1 MNRPGPAT
9 TAAVVAAA
17 VGYGVAMLA
26 GPTWYLGLLAALL
39 AGWVIS
45 RFVPARPAEAAAPTP
60 PPEPERAELE
70 LRLTDA
76 EVERDAARA
85 ELKAAELEI
94 RRRKQLTAG
103 RLEKSNRELREFA
116 FAATH
121 DLQEPLR
128 KLRMF
133 GDLLLEDEAERM
145 SDVGKSHLGR
155 MLQAADYF
163 EGLLDDLLDL
173 HRPEQIPKAERVDL
187 TRLID
192 EALAEHADEIEA
204 SGAQISIGQ
213 LATIEADPGQLRR
226 VFVHLIG
233 NALKFG
239 GDAPPRVEIEGRFLE
254 RPVDGTPC
262 FALFITDHGIGFDRR
277 YVNRIFQLFQRLH
290 TADAYPGRGIG
301 LTLCRRIVEAHDGA
315 ITAQSAVGEG
325 STFIVTLPIQRRI
338 TTLPPLPLGSDGL
351 LPPIAHRPDSEMP
364 SLVGPPP
371 PSEPPESVP
380 PA

>member
-17 VGYGVAMLA
+17 AVGYGVASLA
-26 GPTWYLGLLAALL
+26 GPTWYLGLPAALL
-39 AGWVIS
+39 AGWVIG
-45 RFVPARPAEAAAPTP
+45 RLVPRPAAAPAPT
-60 PPEPERAELE
+60 PEPGRAELE

-85 ELKAAELEI
+85 ELRAAELEI

-133 GDLLLEDEAERM
+133 GDLLLEDEADRL
-145 SDVGKSHLGR
+145 SDAGRSHLAR

-173 HRPEQIPKAERVDL
+173 HRPEQTPKAERVDL

-192 EALAEHADEIEA
+192 EALAEHADEIEE
-204 SGAQISIGQ
+204 SGAQITIGE

-233 NALKFG
+233 NALKFSG
-239 GDAPPRVEIEGRFLE
+239 EGERPRVEVEGRFLE
-254 RPVDGTPC
+254 RPADGTPC

-315 ITAQSAVGEG
+315 ITAQSAPGEG
-325 STFIVTLPIQRRI
+325 STFIVTLPIQRRA

-351 LPPIAHRPDSEMP
+351 LPPLAHRPDSELP
-364 SLVGPPP
+364 SMVGPPP
-371 PSEPPESVP
+371 PSEPPGSIP